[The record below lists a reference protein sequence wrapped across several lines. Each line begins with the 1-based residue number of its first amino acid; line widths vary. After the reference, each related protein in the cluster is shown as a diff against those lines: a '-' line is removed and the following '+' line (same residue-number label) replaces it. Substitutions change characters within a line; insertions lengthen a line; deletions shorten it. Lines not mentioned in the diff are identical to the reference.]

1 MSKWS
6 FIIIVNL
13 VPHSFP
19 SLTHTHTPRVLAWM
33 LTIHSSSFGKTKA
46 TLSTSTPLP
55 MVHGIH
61 MLLCS
66 WEVGHMSELFG
77 WVGWVGLALC
87 CGCTCLEQLDLN
99 LSTPQNC
106 GYSGISVEFSR
117 SSCVH
122 ENWFSLS
129 LQWGGDSPFL
139 QVVIV
144 AVIRS
149 LEHHQFLSL
158 HHIQHTCTMTACA
171 LKFLIFLVT

>member
-1 MSKWS
+1 
-6 FIIIVNL
+6 
-13 VPHSFP
+13 
-19 SLTHTHTPRVLAWM
+19 
-33 LTIHSSSFGKTKA
+33 
-46 TLSTSTPLP
+46 
-55 MVHGIH
+55 
-61 MLLCS
+61 
-66 WEVGHMSELFG
+66 MSELFG
-77 WVGWVGLALC
+77 WVGWVGSALC

-122 ENWFSLS
+122 ENWFSFS
-129 LQWGGDSPFL
+129 LQWGGDSPFP

-158 HHIQHTCTMTACA
+158 HHIQRTCTMTCMCTKVSHFSCNITTIRFGLTVKLQSWNDSLGFSIAYDPLHRITRNCY
-171 LKFLIFLVT
+171 LHEW